1 MINLNNEKL
10 MFVIKII
17 NFNTKIF
24 AKKLMIVIVFDQ
36 QYLYGNGFDKSKY
49 NNTILDCY
57 TNI

>member
-1 MINLNNEKL
+1 

-24 AKKLMIVIVFDQ
+24 AKKLMMVIVFDQ

-49 NNTILDCY
+49 NNTILDSY